1 MEGSNDVRPFL
12 VPRDRRPGF
21 NPQEEAGANTGQYR
35 VLDRATYVDGVI
47 ANLRAAGLCAER
59 AIDRE
64 RVLVKSGNAFS
75 EERDIL
81 GSSGFIRRGSYA

>member
-1 MEGSNDVRPFL
+1 MDTAIDLIVRN
-12 VPRDRRPGF
+12 RPELF
-21 NPQEEAGANTGQYR
+21 NTQEEAGANTGQYR

-64 RVLVKSGNAFS
+64 RVLVKSGNASS
-75 EERDIL
+75 EEWDIL
-81 GSSGFIRRGSYA
+81 SSSGFIRRGSYA